1 LMTLTGRGLAVL
13 ILIAAMG
20 CARRRVILP
29 DLAIPVSCAA
39 EITLLGCDATVSPPK
54 CRSARVKYRKG
65 CEEIV
70 VRGEERGP
78 HRGRGSE

>member
-1 LMTLTGRGLAVL
+1 MTLTGRGLVVL
-13 ILIAAMG
+13 ILITAMG

-39 EITLLGCDATVSPPK
+39 EITLVGCDARVSPPK
-54 CRSARVKYRKG
+54 CRSARVKYRRG

-70 VRGEERGP
+70 VRGQQRVA
-78 HRGRGSE
+78 HR